1 MIILVSSKISQTDIQ
16 ASLGKPEYSYF
27 FLMKEYIPALER
39 VGTVIVVDEI
49 VQVDDLYSQYVAAGE
64 QVVFLSF
71 SPPHQTPI
79 ELRCPTY
86 CVFAWEFDSIP
97 DEAWGGDPRHDW
109 RYVFSRIAGAIALSR
124 EAAAAVTRAM
134 GEAYP
139 VIALPAPLWDR
150 YSDLSQQALAGLL
163 PALDMR
169 QLAFAGRVIDSPL
182 LGLSADGLARQP
194 EPEPEPVPEP
204 EPEPEPVLTGWPLR
218 WATTRALAIGW
229 WREAVDPFLSG
240 SQLDIADSEIPVSAP
255 SVLQPEPVEQPIEV
269 QPSLPLQLVKLSG
282 VVYTC
287 VLNPED
293 GRKNWI
299 DLISAFCWAFKDE
312 GDATLIV
319 KMVHSD
325 PESYRIKVMT
335 HLSRLSPFK
344 CRVLVVHGYLEV
356 AEYRR
361 LIEVSTFYVNSS
373 ACEGLCLPLV
383 EYLCSGKP
391 AISPRHTAMLDYI
404 NADMAVL
411 VKSSIEPASFLH
423 DPANRLCTRRYRQS
437 WESLV
442 QAYQTSYHI
451 ATCEPERYKLMS
463 LAARSGLR
471 EFCSIE
477 QVSQT
482 LAAFLAGH
490 AADTGS
496 IEVSGFQ
503 A

>member
-1 MIILVSSKISQTDIQ
+1 MIILVSSKISQTDIH

-79 ELRCPTY
+79 DLRCPTY
-86 CVFAWEFDSIP
+86 CVFAWEFDRIP
-97 DEAWGGDPRHDW
+97 DEAWGDDPRHDW

-124 EAAAAVTRAM
+124 EAAAAVTSAM
-134 GEAYP
+134 GEEYP

-150 YSDLSQQALAGLL
+150 YSDPSQQAPAGLL
-163 PALDMR
+163 PVLDMR
-169 QLAFAGRVIDSPL
+169 QLTFTGHVIDSPL

-194 EPEPEPVPEP
+194 ERAPERAPEPLAVPA
-204 EPEPEPVLTGWPLR
+204 LTGWPLR
-218 WATTRALAIGW
+218 WATTRALAAGW
-229 WREAVDPFLSG
+229 WREAVDPFLPG
-240 SQLDIADSEIPVSAP
+240 SQLGLADSEIPVSAP
-255 SVLQPEPVEQPIEV
+255 SVLQLEPVEQPVEV
-269 QPSLPLQLVKLSG
+269 KPSLPSQLVKLSG

-299 DLISAFCWAFKDE
+299 DLISAFCWAFKNE

-344 CRVLVVHGYLEV
+344 CRILVVHGYLEV

-391 AISPRHTAMLDYI
+391 AISPLHTAMLDYVS
-404 NADMAVL
+404 ADMAVL

-442 QAYQTSYHI
+442 QAYQTSYQI
-451 ATCEPERYKLMS
+451 ATCEPERYQLMS
-463 LAARSGLR
+463 LAARSGLHD
-471 EFCSIE
+471 FCSIE
-477 QVSQT
+477 QVSQK
-482 LAAFLAGH
+482 LAEFLASC
-490 AADTGS
+490 AAKADS
-496 IEVSGFQ
+496 IENRGFQ

>member
-1 MIILVSSKISQTDIQ
+1 MIILISSKISQTDIH

-27 FLMKEYIPALER
+27 FLMKDFLPALER
-39 VGTVIVVDEI
+39 IGTVIVVDDAAQI
-49 VQVDDLYSQYVAAGE
+49 DDLYSQYAASGE

-79 ELRCPTY
+79 GLRCPTY

-97 DEAWGGDPRHDW
+97 DEEWEDDPRHDW
-109 RYVFSRIAGAIALSR
+109 RYVFSRITGAIALSQ
-124 EAAAAVTRAM
+124 EAAKAVSRAM
-134 GEAYP
+134 GDEYP

-150 YSDLSQQALAGLL
+150 HAELSPPTGLL
-163 PALDMR
+163 PVLDMR
-169 QLAFAGRVIDSPL
+169 QLTFIGQAIDSPL

-194 EPEPEPVPEP
+194 DCASVASIASASL
-204 EPEPEPVLTGWPLR
+204 VVSSLTGRPMR
-218 WATTRALAIGW
+218 WATTRALLQGW
-229 WREAVDPFLSG
+229 WREAIEPFLRQPTAASIGSAAVTALSSQSG
-240 SQLDIADSEIPVSAP
+240 STVGAKPFLKPQL
-255 SVLQPEPVEQPIEV
+255 L
-269 QPSLPLQLVKLSG
+269 KLSG

-287 VLNPED
+287 VLNPGD

-299 DLISAFCWAFKDE
+299 DLISAFTWAFKNE
-312 GDATLIV
+312 GDVTLIL

-325 PESYRIKVMT
+325 PESYRVKVMT

-344 CRVLVVHGYLEV
+344 CRILVVHGYLEPE
-356 AEYRR
+356 EYRR

-391 AISPRHTAMLDYI
+391 AISPLHTAMLDYV

-411 VKSSIEPASFLH
+411 VKSSTEPASFLH
-423 DPANRLCTRRYRQS
+423 DPANRLRTRRYRQS

-442 QAYQTSYHI
+442 QAYQTSYQI
-451 ATCEPERYKLMS
+451 ATCEPERYRLMS
-463 LAARSGLR
+463 LAARSELHD
-471 EFCSIE
+471 FCSVE
-477 QVSQT
+477 RVSKT
-482 LAAFLAGH
+482 LERFLASSVVKPCGI
-490 AADTGS
+490 DS
-496 IEVSGFQ
+496 SEFQ

>member
-1 MIILVSSKISQTDIQ
+1 MIILVSSKISQIDIHD
-16 ASLGKPEYSYF
+16 SLGKPEYSYF

-39 VGTVIVVDEI
+39 VGKVIIVDDL
-49 VQVDDLYSQYVAAGE
+49 VQVDDLYSQHLALGE

-79 ELRCPTY
+79 GLRCPTY
-86 CVFAWEFDSIP
+86 CVFAWEFDCIP
-97 DEAWGGDPRHDW
+97 EEALGGDPRHDW
-109 RYVFSRIAGAIALSR
+109 RYVFSRIAGAIALSQ
-124 EAAAAVTRAM
+124 EAATAVVRAM
-134 GEAYP
+134 GETYP

-150 YSDLSQQALAGLL
+150 YSDFGKAAPAGPL
-163 PALDMR
+163 PVLDMR
-169 QLAFAGRVIDSPL
+169 QLTFVGHAIDSPL
-182 LGLSADGLARQP
+182 LGLSADGLAQQ
-194 EPEPEPVPEP
+194 PVPVLQEQ
-204 EPEPEPVLTGWPLR
+204 VVQALTGWPLR
-218 WATTRALAIGW
+218 FATTRALAAGW
-229 WREAVDPFLSG
+229 WREAVEPFLSG
-240 SQLDIADSEIPVSAP
+240 AQVDCVDSKMPAPAP
-255 SVLQPEPVEQPIEV
+255 SVLQLETIEQPIEV
-269 QPSLPLQLVKLSG
+269 KSSLPSQLVKLSG
-282 VVYTC
+282 VVYTS

-344 CRVLVVHGYLEV
+344 CRVLVVHGYLETE
-356 AEYRR
+356 EYRR

-391 AISPRHTAMLDYI
+391 AISPLHTAMLDYV

-411 VKSSIEPASFLH
+411 VKSSTEPASFLH
-423 DPANRLCTRRYRQS
+423 DPANRLRTRRYRQS
-437 WESLV
+437 WDSLV
-442 QAYQTSYHI
+442 QAYQTSYQI
-451 ATCEPERYKLMS
+451 ATCEPERYRQMS

-471 EFCSIE
+471 DFCSVE
-477 QVSQT
+477 RVSRT
-482 LAAFLAGH
+482 LTVFLASRV
-490 AADTGS
+490 AETGS
-496 IEVSGFQ
+496 IENREFQ

>member
-1 MIILVSSKISQTDIQ
+1 MIILISSKIGQADIQ
-16 ASLGKPEYSYF
+16 AALGKPEYSYF
-27 FLMKEYIPALER
+27 FLMQEFIPALER
-39 VGTVIVVDEI
+39 VGTVIVVDDAAQI
-49 VQVDDLYSQYVAAGE
+49 DDLYSQHVALGE

-109 RYVFSRIAGAIALSR
+109 RYVFARIAGAITLSQ
-124 EAAAAVTRAM
+124 EAARAVTWAI
-134 GEAYP
+134 GEEYP

-150 YSDLSQQALAGLL
+150 HADLSPPAGLL
-163 PALDMR
+163 PVLDMR
-169 QLAFAGRVIDSPL
+169 QLTFVGQAIDSPL

-194 EPEPEPVPEP
+194 ESAPAAPIASVPLAMP
-204 EPEPEPVLTGWPLR
+204 PLTGWPMR
-218 WATTRALAIGW
+218 WATTRALLQGW
-229 WREAVDPFLSG
+229 WREAIEPFLRQPTAASIG
-240 SQLDIADSEIPVSAP
+240 SAAAVMAPSSQPEMPIEAKPSLQSQL
-255 SVLQPEPVEQPIEV
+255 L
-269 QPSLPLQLVKLSG
+269 KLSG
-282 VVYTC
+282 VVYTS

-299 DLISAFCWAFKDE
+299 DLISAFCWAFKNE

-344 CRVLVVHGYLEV
+344 CRVLVVHGYLE
-356 AEYRR
+356 AEEYRR
-361 LIEVSTFYVNSS
+361 LIETTTFYVNSS

-391 AISPRHTAMLDYI
+391 AISPLHTAMLDYV

-411 VKSSIEPASFLH
+411 VKSSTEPASFLH
-423 DPANRLCTRRYRQS
+423 DPANRLRTRRYRQS

-442 QAYQTSYHI
+442 QAYQTSYQI
-451 ATCEPERYKLMS
+451 ATSEPERYRQMS

-471 EFCSIE
+471 DFCSVE
-477 QVSQT
+477 RVSQT
-482 LAAFLAGH
+482 LATFLASRVTKAGC
-490 AADTGS
+490 
-496 IEVSGFQ
+496 IENRGFQ
-503 A
+503 V

>member
-1 MIILVSSKISQTDIQ
+1 MIILISSKISQADIQ

-27 FLMKEYIPALER
+27 FLMKEFIPALER
-39 VGTVIVVDEI
+39 VGTVIVVDDAE
-49 VQVDDLYSQYVAAGE
+49 QVDDLYFRHSSLGE

-71 SPPHQTPI
+71 SPPHQTPTG
-79 ELRCPTY
+79 LRCPTY

-109 RYVFSRIAGAIALSR
+109 RYVFARIAGAITLSQ
-124 EAAAAVTRAM
+124 EAAKAVKRAM
-134 GEAYP
+134 GDAYR

-150 YSDLSQQALAGLL
+150 YADISPPAGLL
-163 PALDMR
+163 PVLDMR
-169 QLAFAGRVIDSPL
+169 QLTFAGQAIDSPL
-182 LGLSADGLARQP
+182 LGLSADGLVRQP
-194 EPEPEPVPEP
+194 EPESVLPAQQTEPVQA
-204 EPEPEPVLTGWPLR
+204 LTGWPLR
-218 WATTRALAIGW
+218 WATTRALAQGW
-229 WREAVDPFLSG
+229 WREAVDPFLTQAGAETNRSI
-240 SQLDIADSEIPVSAP
+240 DADLRP
-255 SVLQPEPVEQPIEV
+255 SLSDVPVEADV
-269 QPSLPLQLVKLSG
+269 SLPAQLVKLSG
-282 VVYTC
+282 VVYTS

-299 DLISAFCWAFKDE
+299 DLISAFCWAFKNE

-344 CRVLVVHGYLEV
+344 CRVLVVHGYLDAE
-356 AEYRR
+356 EYRR
-361 LIEVSTFYVNSS
+361 LIDVTTFYVNSS

-391 AISPRHTAMLDYI
+391 AISPLHTAMLDYVS
-404 NADMAVL
+404 ADMAVL

-423 DPANRLCTRRYRQS
+423 DPANRLRTRRYRQS

-442 QAYQTSYHI
+442 QAYQTSYQI
-451 ATCEPERYKLMS
+451 ATSEPERYRLMS
-463 LAARSGLR
+463 AAARSGLR
-471 EFCSIE
+471 DFCSVE

-482 LAAFLAGH
+482 LAAFLASST
-490 AADTGS
+490 AELGS
-496 IEVSGFQ
+496 IDNRGFQ

>member
-1 MIILVSSKISQTDIQ
+1 MIILVSSKISQTDIH

-71 SPPHQTPI
+71 SPPHQMPI
-79 ELRCPTY
+79 GLRCPTY

-97 DEAWGGDPRHDW
+97 DEAWEDDPRHDW
-109 RYVFSRIAGAIALSR
+109 RYVFSCIAGAIALSQ
-124 EAAAAVTRAM
+124 EAAKAIIRAM
-134 GEAYP
+134 GDDYP

-150 YSDLSQQALAGLL
+150 YADLSPPTGLL
-163 PALDMR
+163 PVLDMR
-169 QLAFAGRVIDSPL
+169 QLTFIGQAIDSPL
-182 LGLSADGLARQP
+182 LGLSADGLVRQS
-194 EPEPEPVPEP
+194 EPEPVPEP
-204 EPEPEPVLTGWPLR
+204 VLLVQPVQALTGWPLR
-218 WATTRALAIGW
+218 CATTRALAAGW
-229 WREAVDPFLSG
+229 WREAVEPFLLSAQIEPIG
-240 SQLDIADSEIPVSAP
+240 KEIPVPATLS
-255 SVLQPEPVEQPIEV
+255 LQLEPLVQPIEV
-269 QPSLPLQLVKLSG
+269 KPSLPAQLIKLSG
-282 VVYTC
+282 VVYTS

-299 DLISAFCWAFKDE
+299 DLISAFCWAFREE

-344 CRVLVVHGYLEV
+344 CRVLVLHGYLE
-356 AEYRR
+356 AEEYRR
-361 LIEVSTFYVNSS
+361 LIDASTFYVNSS

-391 AISPRHTAMLDYI
+391 AISPLHTAMLDYV

-411 VKSSIEPASFLH
+411 VKSSTEPASFLH
-423 DPANRLCTRRYRQS
+423 DPANRLRTRRYRQS

-442 QAYQTSYHI
+442 QAYQTSYQI
-451 ATCEPERYKLMS
+451 ATCEPERYRLMS

-471 EFCSIE
+471 DFCSIAR
-477 QVSQT
+477 VSQT
-482 LAAFLAGH
+482 LETFLVSRAPKAG
-490 AADTGS
+490 G
-496 IEVSGFQ
+496 IGNREF
-503 A
+503 